1 MLKLYASTQPLNY
14 FTARIQNHLPIWLGW
29 LKFTSMNAI
38 PDI

>member
-14 FTARIQNHLPIWLGW
+14 FTARIQSRLPICLSWLM
-29 LKFTSMNAI
+29 FTSMNVI